1 GDHRGPAVAGDRL
14 GRGTRY
20 RGAVR
25 AVPADGAERALPR
38 TRGDPA
44 RARGRLPLLL
54 YARGVGGG
62 PRAGDR
68 GAPPVPVWRP
78 LPGPLGGSEDLS
90 NTPRQFLMYEA
101 FGWAPP
107 RVAHLPVLL
116 GVDRKKLSKRH
127 GDTSVRDYA
136 RLGYLPEALVNFFA
150 LMGWYPEDGRELFTV
165 PDLIERFRIEE
176 MGKSAAVFDI
186 LKLNWMN
193 VEYMQA
199 AYRENPDRVI

>member
-1 GDHRGPAVAGDRL
+1 VRRHAALQLRQRRRRPRHADDAHRPGLGAPLQHPPAVLD
-14 GRGTRY
+14 
-20 RGAVR
+20 V
-25 AVPADGAERALPR
+25 
-38 TRGDPA
+38 
-44 RARGRLPLLL
+44 
-54 YARGVGGG
+54 RGVRVGT
-62 PRAGDR
+62 A
-68 GAPPVPVWRP
+68 
-78 LPGPLGGSEDLS
+78 
-90 NTPRQFLMYEA
+90 
-101 FGWAPP
+101 

-199 AYRENPDRVI
+199 AYRENPD